1 MDADTVVL
9 VVGGGIVRTPLAM
22 LPLEDKLTFVRRTG
36 LAGQPVP
43 QATPVAS

>member
-22 LPLEDKLTFVRRTG
+22 LPLEDKLTFVHRTG

-43 QATPVAS
+43 QDTHAVS